1 MSTTAEDTSE
11 QIRQTAVK
19 TAPATPSRH
28 SLNPTRVLVD
38 KDRTAF
44 LWFCVAMLAIAFA
57 AVQPYLL
64 IQKFKQREH
73 VVIVDPAG
81 TYYVSPLLDFQEAKD
96 FHAQQSTLA
105 AAAFLE
111 RNPKGYDNPEL
122 LKQVFL
128 KYAYEK
134 AQKQIAAEA
143 EELKSKQLHQKPEV
157 AKIDILET
165 REDFVMT
172 QVTGQ
177 LIRTG
182 IFEQKAFSESIP
194 FKLAFKMRRN
204 PDMTKNGRFPTA
216 VSDFKYE
223 PAR

>member
-1 MSTTAEDTSE
+1 MNTLTDSPPEE
-11 QIRQTAVK
+11 LRQT
-19 TAPATPSRH
+19 PARTEHARTPRRAT
-28 SLNPTRVLVD
+28 NPTRVFVD

-44 LWFCVAMLAIAFA
+44 LWFCVAVLAVGFA
-57 AVQPYLL
+57 AAQPYFL
-64 IQKFKQREH
+64 IAKLKQRER

-81 TYYVSPLLDFQEAKD
+81 TYYVSPLLDFTEAKE
-96 FHAQQSTLA
+96 FHAQQSTMA
-105 AAAFLE
+105 AVAFLG
-111 RNPKGYDNPEL
+111 RNPKGFDSPEL
-122 LKQVFL
+122 LKQMFL
-128 KYAYEK
+128 KYAHDK
-134 AQKQIAAEA
+134 AQRQIGTEA
-143 EELKSKQLHQKPEV
+143 DELKSKQLHQKPEI

-177 LIRTG
+177 LVRTG
-182 IFEQKAFSESIP
+182 IFEGKAFSEAIA

-204 PDMTKNGRFPTA
+204 PDMTQNGRFPTA

>member
-1 MSTTAEDTSE
+1 MSDEATTEKLRETS
-11 QIRQTAVK
+11 AK
-19 TAPATPSRH
+19 TEAARIPRKA
-28 SLNPTRVLVD
+28 LNPTRVFVD

-44 LWFCVAMLAIAFA
+44 LWFCVAVLSVLFA
-57 AVQPYLL
+57 AAQPYYL
-64 IQKFKQREH
+64 INKFKQRER
-73 VVIVDPAG
+73 VVIIDPAS
-81 TYYVSPLLDFQEAKD
+81 TYYISPLLDFQEAKE

-105 AAAFLE
+105 ATAFLE
-111 RNPKGYDNPEL
+111 RNPNGFDSPEL
-122 LKQVFL
+122 LKQMFL
-128 KYAYEK
+128 KYACDK
-134 AQKQIAAEA
+134 ALRQLSIEA
-143 EELKSKQLHQKPEV
+143 GEFKSKQLHQKAEI

-182 IFEQKAFSESIP
+182 IFEEKAFSEAVP

-204 PDMTKNGRFPTA
+204 PDMAKNGRFPTA

>member
-1 MSTTAEDTSE
+1 MTPTSE
-11 QIRQTAVK
+11 PV
-19 TAPATPSRH
+19 APALRETTVPKRPERGTKRPLS
-28 SLNPTRVLVD
+28 PTRVFVD

-44 LWFCVAMLAIAFA
+44 LWFCVAVLAVTFA
-57 AVQPYLL
+57 AAQPYFL
-64 IQKFKQREH
+64 IAKLKQRER
-73 VVIVDPAG
+73 VVIIDPAG
-81 TYYVSPLLDFQEAKD
+81 TYYVSPLLDFTEAKE

-105 AAAFLE
+105 TKAFLE
-111 RNPKGYDNPEL
+111 RNPKGFDSPEL

-128 KYAYEK
+128 KYAFDK
-134 AQKQIAAEA
+134 AQKQIGTEA
-143 EELKSKQLHQKPEV
+143 EELKSKQLHQKVEI

-177 LIRTG
+177 TIRTG
-182 IFEQKAFSESIP
+182 IFEGKAFSEAIP

>member
-1 MSTTAEDTSE
+1 MANQATAEPILKTP
-11 QIRQTAVK
+11 VK
-19 TAPATPSRH
+19 TEFARVPKRAV
-28 SLNPTRVLVD
+28 NPTRIFVD

-44 LWFCVAMLAIAFA
+44 LWFCVAALAVIFA
-57 AVQPYLL
+57 AAQPYYL
-64 IQKFKQREH
+64 ISKLKQRERV
-73 VVIVDPAG
+73 VVIDPAG
-81 TYYVSPLLDFQEAKD
+81 TYYVSPLFDFQEAKD

-105 AAAFLE
+105 AMAFLE
-111 RNPKGYDNPEL
+111 RNPKGVDSPEL
-122 LKQVFL
+122 LKQMFL
-128 KYAYEK
+128 KFAYEK
-134 AQKQIAAEA
+134 ALKQTSTDADEF
-143 EELKSKQLHQKPEV
+143 KSKQLHQKPEV

-182 IFEQKAFSESIP
+182 IFEEKAFSEAIP

-223 PAR
+223 PTR

>member
-1 MSTTAEDTSE
+1 M
-11 QIRQTAVK
+11 
-19 TAPATPSRH
+19 
-28 SLNPTRVLVD
+28 NPTRVFVD

-44 LWFCVAMLAIAFA
+44 LWFCVAVLAVIFA
-57 AVQPYLL
+57 AAQPYYL
-64 IQKFKQREH
+64 IAKLKQRER
-73 VVIVDPAG
+73 VVIIDPAG

-105 AAAFLE
+105 AMAFLE
-111 RNPKGYDNPEL
+111 RNPKGFDSPEL
-122 LKQVFL
+122 LKQSFL

-134 AQKQIAAEA
+134 ALRQIGTEA
-143 EELKSKQLHQKPEV
+143 DELKSKQLHQKPEV

-177 LIRTG
+177 LVRTG

-204 PDMTKNGRFPTA
+204 PDMTRNGRFPTA